1 MTSSLS
7 LARPRPAGQ
16 EPAIGGVERVG
27 AGISFAHPAPDRD
40 VAAERLHRRR
50 QLAAALRLFA
60 RYGVEPGLNGHATA
74 RDPQVTDGLWINP
87 IGVDFARIRASD
99 LVLVNGKGEVLEGDL
114 PINTGGLPLHLALQK
129 ARPEIVGILHVHAFH
144 GQAWSAFGR
153 PVEPLIDDISAFA
166 DDQVVYAPST
176 DPDLTPEQ
184 HRRRFTDAFTR
195 NLLIYRNHG
204 HWAIGRT
211 VEAAA
216 WRFISFEIAARLQL
230 TLLSTGQ
237 PYDLARP
244 NKQTEEQR
252 EAFAAL
258 SFLPYWDRITGE
270 EPELLD

>member
-1 MTSSLS
+1 MATSLTVE
-7 LARPRPAGQ
+7 RPQPAGHG
-16 EPAIGGVERVG
+16 PAIRTIERDG
-27 AGISFAHPAPDRD
+27 AGISFAHPQSGRD
-40 VAAERLHRRR
+40 VAAERLHRKR

-114 PINTGGLPLHLALQK
+114 PINTGGLPMHLTLQ
-129 ARPEIVGILHVHAFH
+129 ATRPEIVGILHVHAFH

-153 PVEPLIDDISAFA
+153 AVEPIIDDIAPFA

-176 DPDLTPEQ
+176 DETFTPEQ
-184 HRRRFTDAFTR
+184 HRQRFADAFSR

-204 HWAIGRT
+204 HWAVGRT

-216 WRFISFEIAARLQL
+216 WRFIAFEQAAKLQL
-230 TLLSTGQ
+230 AVLAAGA

-244 NKQTEEQR
+244 NRQTEEQR
-252 EAFAAL
+252 EAYAAL

-270 EPELLD
+270 EPDVLD